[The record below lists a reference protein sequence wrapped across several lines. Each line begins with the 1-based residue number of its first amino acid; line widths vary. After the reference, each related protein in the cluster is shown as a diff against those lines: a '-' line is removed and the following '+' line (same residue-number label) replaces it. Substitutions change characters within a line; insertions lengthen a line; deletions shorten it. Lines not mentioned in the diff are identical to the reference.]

1 MNHAGVCVGAL
12 IGGHLSPICC
22 VCTATVDAKAIA
34 ELAAKVDVPVF
45 KPREGVKIATTDA
58 EAASSSTGELDTEE
72 TTWLAKKTPL
82 RMFPLDFEKVSYYGN
97 LHCKH

>member
-1 MNHAGVCVGAL
+1 M
-12 IGGHLSPICC
+12 
-22 VCTATVDAKAIA
+22 
-34 ELAAKVDVPVF
+34 PVF

-82 RMFPLDFEKVSYYGN
+82 RMFPLDFEKVNYYGN
-97 LHCKH
+97 LVS